1 MTTDFT
7 IELVDRPG
15 TLARASDALGR
26 AGVNIEGACGYVT
39 DGRGVYHVLV
49 RDAERAR
56 RALLNAGFEIQT
68 ERPVLVL
75 PIENRPGEAA
85 RLLRRV
91 ADAKVN
97 LDILYTTLD
106 GQIVLGG
113 DDVNALRGAVL
124 EGAGQPVGGEAH

>member
-1 MTTDFT
+1 MTTDLT
-7 IELVDRPG
+7 IGLVDRPG

-26 AGVNIEGACGYVT
+26 AGVNIDGACGYAS
-39 DGRGVYHVLV
+39 DGQGVYHVLV

-56 RALLNAGFEIQT
+56 RALMDSGFEIQA
-68 ERPVLVL
+68 ERQVVVL

-85 RLLRRV
+85 SLLRRV
-91 ADAKVN
+91 AEADVN

-113 DDVNALRGAVL
+113 NDVNAIRRALG
-124 EGAGQPVGGEAH
+124 

>member
-7 IELVDRPG
+7 IGLVDRPG

-26 AGVNIEGACGYVT
+26 AGVNIEGACGYAT

-49 RDAERAR
+49 RDGEPAR
-56 RALLNAGFEIQT
+56 RALLNAGFEIQD

-75 PIENRPGEAA
+75 PIENKPGEAA
-85 RLLRRV
+85 SLLRRV
-91 ADAKVN
+91 ADARVN

-113 DDVNALRGAVL
+113 DDVNAIRRAVL
-124 EGAGQPVGGEAH
+124 AQTGKAVAGEAG

>member
-7 IELVDRPG
+7 IGLLDRPG
-15 TLARASDALGR
+15 TLAQASDALGR
-26 AGVNIEGACGYVT
+26 AGVNIEGACGYT
-39 DGRGVYHVLV
+39 FDGLGVYHVLV

-56 RALLNAGFEIQT
+56 RALIDSGFEIQAEHT
-68 ERPVLVL
+68 VVVL

-91 ADAKVN
+91 AEAEVN

-113 DDVNALRGAVL
+113 TDVDAIRRAV
-124 EGAGQPVGGEAH
+124 G

>member
-7 IELVDRPG
+7 IGLLDRPG

-26 AGVNIEGACGYVT
+26 AGVNIEGACGYVY
-39 DGRGVYHVLV
+39 DGQGVYHVLV
-49 RDAERAR
+49 REAERAR
-56 RALLNAGFEIQT
+56 RALMDSGFEIQA
-68 ERPVLVL
+68 ERHVVVL

-85 RLLRRV
+85 RLLREIAE
-91 ADAKVN
+91 ADAN

-113 DDVNALRGAVL
+113 DDIESIRRAADLAAPRPA
-124 EGAGQPVGGEAH
+124 

>member
-26 AGVNIEGACGYVT
+26 AGVNIEGACGYVA

-56 RALLNAGFEIQT
+56 RALLNAGFEIQD
-68 ERPVLVL
+68 ERQVLVL

-91 ADAKVN
+91 ADADVN

-106 GQIVLGG
+106 GQVVLGG
-113 DDVNALRGAVL
+113 EDVRALRRAT
-124 EGAGQPVGGEAH
+124 EEAATSAT

>member
-7 IELVDRPG
+7 IGLVDRPG

-26 AGVNIEGACGYVT
+26 AGVNIEGACGYAT
-39 DGRGVYHVLV
+39 DGQGVFHVLV

-56 RALLNAGFEIQT
+56 RALLDAGFEIQA
-68 ERPVLVL
+68 ERLVVVL

-85 RLLRRV
+85 GLLRRI
-91 ADAKVN
+91 ADSDVN
-97 LDILYTTLD
+97 LDILYTTLE

-113 DDVNALRGAVL
+113 SDVNAIRAAV
-124 EGAGQPVGGEAH
+124 G

>member
-7 IELVDRPG
+7 IGLVDRPG

-26 AGVNIEGACGYVT
+26 AGVNIEGACGYAT

-49 RDAERAR
+49 RDSERAR
-56 RALLNAGFEIQT
+56 RALLDAGFEIQD
-68 ERPVLVL
+68 ERTVVVL
-75 PIENRPGEAA
+75 PIENKPGVAA
-85 RLLRRV
+85 ALLRHV
-91 ADAKVN
+91 ADARVN

-113 DDVNALRGAVL
+113 DDIKEIRRAVSA
-124 EGAGQPVGGEAH
+124 EAGQPVAGEAG

>member
-1 MTTDFT
+1 MPTDLT
-7 IELVDRPG
+7 IGLLDAPG

-26 AGVNIEGACGYVT
+26 AGVNIEGACGYVV
-39 DGRGVYHVLV
+39 DGHGVYHVLV
-49 RDAERAR
+49 QDAERAR
-56 RALLNAGFEIQT
+56 RALMDSGFEIQA
-68 ERPVLVL
+68 ERTVVVM

-91 ADAKVN
+91 AEADVN

-113 DDVNALRGAVL
+113 VDVDAIRRAV
-124 EGAGQPVGGEAH
+124 G

>member
-1 MTTDFT
+1 MNTDFT
-7 IELVDRPG
+7 VGLLDAPG

-26 AGVNIEGACGYVT
+26 AGVNIDGACGYTVER
-39 DGRGVYHVLV
+39 DGVYHVLV
-49 RDAERAR
+49 QDAERAR
-56 RALLNAGFEIQT
+56 RALMDSGFEIQA
-68 ERPVLVL
+68 ERAVVVV

-91 ADAKVN
+91 AEADVN

-113 DDVNALRGAVL
+113 VDV
-124 EGAGQPVGGEAH
+124 EAIRRAIG

>member
-26 AGVNIEGACGYVT
+26 AGVNIEGACGYVA
-39 DGRGVYHVLV
+39 DGRGVFHVLV

-91 ADAKVN
+91 AEAKIN

-106 GQIVLGG
+106 GQVVLGG

-124 EGAGQPVGGEAH
+124 AEAGQAAGGESG